1 MKQIKSR
8 SSICWPLLWQNAK
21 IEIGFKRGLGHQQRH
36 RKTKVQIVTIPW
48 MRIFIRQ
55 ATFVSDG
62 DTERLWQTSTHTNN
76 TIYSSA
82 AVTSTTLNIKLRLRF
97 G

>member
-8 SSICWPLLWQNAK
+8 SSICWPLLWENVK
-21 IEIGFKRGLGHQQRH
+21 IEIGFKRGLGRQQRH

-55 ATFVSDG
+55 ATLLVM
-62 DTERLWQTSTHTNN
+62 
-76 TIYSSA
+76 
-82 AVTSTTLNIKLRLRF
+82 VTPRGFGRHPPTPTTPFILQLLLQAQL
-97 G
+97 